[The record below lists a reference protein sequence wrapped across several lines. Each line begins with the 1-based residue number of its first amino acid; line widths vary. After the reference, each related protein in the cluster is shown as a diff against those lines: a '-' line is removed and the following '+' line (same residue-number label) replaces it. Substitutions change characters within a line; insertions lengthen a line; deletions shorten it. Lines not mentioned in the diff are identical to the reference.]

1 MRKVKTN
8 CPNCG
13 APIEPYKTKCEYC
26 GTRYFD
32 FTTFDIEDNVP
43 YYIKFKTE
51 QGIITTLATVELN
64 EIEFIQDPVYV
75 TTAPGERIGS
85 IIANRHCNLNVTFHT
100 LPSEK
105 NLFVLEK

>member
-1 MRKVKTN
+1 MIN

-32 FTTFDIEDNVP
+32 FTAFNIEDNVP
-43 YYIKFKTE
+43 CYIKFKTE
-51 QGIITTLATVELN
+51 RGIITTLATVELN
-64 EIEFIQDPVYV
+64 EIELTEDQVYI
-75 TTAPGERIGS
+75 TTALGEKINS
-85 IIANRHCNLNVTFHT
+85 ITTNKNCNFNVIFHA

-105 NLFVLEK
+105 NLFVLEI